1 MRIDVHAHVQPPE
14 YLKLLLNSGR
24 YEVERGESEQIILK
38 EKGARF
44 LTITPQMHNPE
55 LRLAEMDAAGVD
67 MQVLS
72 ITVPQIYFVQ
82 GQEAVDLA
90 IACNDYLADI
100 VRQYPDRFRVLA
112 SIPLTAD
119 VDSAINELARCMD
132 TLGMPGFIIGA
143 NIDGGPIDDPKY
155 DPFFE
160 EANRRGAVMFLH
172 PMVPAGIEAMGQY
185 AMAPLVGSIFDT
197 TQAVTRLIYSD
208 FFGRFLGI
216 NVVVAHLGA
225 AVPYLA
231 GRFDIGYRAY
241 PECQRLTRP
250 PSEVI
255 ERLYLDT
262 VSFYEPALRMALE
275 VVGPDH
281 ILFGS
286 DSPQVTGDMTA
297 AIQTIEDVAARRD
310 RTKILGDNAARLY
323 RISG

>member
-1 MRIDVHAHVQPPE
+1 MRIDVHAHVLPPD
-14 YLKLLLNSGR
+14 YLKLLLSVGR
-24 YEVERGESEQIILK
+24 YDTERGENDVLIIK

-55 LRLAEMDAAGVD
+55 LRVAEMDAAGVD

-72 ITVPQIYFVQ
+72 ITVPQIYFVE

-90 IACNDYLADI
+90 VLCNDYLAGI
-100 VRQYPDRFRVLA
+100 VQQYPDRFRALA

-119 VDSAINELARCMD
+119 VDSSINELARCMD

-143 NIDGGPIDDPKY
+143 NINGGPIDDPKY

-172 PMVPAGIEAMGQY
+172 PMVPSGIEAMSQY
-185 AMAPLVGSIFDT
+185 AMAPLVGFMFDT
-197 TQAVTRLIYSD
+197 TQAVARLIYSD

-225 AVPYLA
+225 AAPYLA

-241 PECQRLTRP
+241 PECQRITRP

-262 VSFYEPALRMALE
+262 VSFYEPSLRMALDT
-275 VVGPDH
+275 VGPDH
-281 ILFGS
+281 VLFGS
-286 DSPQVTGDMTA
+286 DYPQVIGDIA
-297 AIQTIEDVAARRD
+297 ASIETIEHVAARRD

-323 RISG
+323 RIGG